1 MRRNWWLRGL
11 KIGALVAL
19 VVVVLGAGVMLLW
32 NWLLPPLTGWRAV
45 TFTQALGL
53 LLLCRLLFGGI
64 RARGGP
70 WMHGRWRHMSPEERA
85 RFREQMRERW
95 GCDRAA
101 AAPPQQS

>member
-1 MRRNWWLRGL
+1 MSRRFVFIAPLAILGIL
-11 KIGALVAL
+11 VFTFIGGQIVR
-19 VVVVLGAGVMLLW
+19 LLW

-70 WMHGRWRHMSPEERA
+70 WMHGRWRHMSAEERA

-95 GCDRAA
+95 GCGRAA